1 MNFFS
6 NIVKSISGL
15 GIVSYPVFLLADI
28 NEGVNNVLSLPEVQG
43 ETLKT
48 TVDEGV
54 FSTAQTMIIAVAI
67 IAFLWVSYAAVAK
80 FRECQMGRADWSEL
94 LVLGVAGA
102 ALLVFIGLTIS
113 TAAGFLSE

>member
-1 MNFFS
+1 MLCGLYS
-6 NIVKSISGL
+6 PLLSASI
-15 GIVSYPVFLLADI
+15 D
-28 NEGVNNVLSLPEVQG
+28 EGVTKVIGLPKTEGKQ
-43 ETLKT
+43 LQT

-80 FRECQMGRADWSEL
+80 FRECQTGRADWSEL

-113 TAAGFLSE
+113 TAAGFLSGD